1 MRTYHFETEDK
12 KFEVTIKCVDFPWCE
27 QEKQMRGSTLVIE
40 GKNKAGQKI
49 EENRKIPQAP
59 TPYGK
64 MRRFALGRED
74 MAILSQGFEAQK
86 FIDAGMAMSIRLDIM
101 GNLVLEAATDYLY
114 DITITQK

>member
-1 MRTYHFETEDK
+1 M
-12 KFEVTIKCVDFPWCE
+12 
-27 QEKQMRGSTLVIE
+27 
-40 GKNKAGQKI
+40 
-49 EENRKIPQAP
+49 
-59 TPYGK
+59 
-64 MRRFALGRED
+64 GRED